1 MAAEEKGGVQIRKI
15 NDADYQAAGEF
26 CKRTL
31 AWMWKKYLMGVY
43 PKDAYEFHTSNWS
56 PERLKERFLDPNKF
70 GLVAVS
76 GPKKICGILLG
87 TRYGKSGFASV
98 SWIAVDPD
106 HQHEGI
112 GIDLM
117 TAAEKMLRSEGCHK
131 VSLNTLPVL
140 MPAVRLAMKFGMLP
154 EAYLREQWWGA
165 DFVIMSKWI
174 GKYGKAP

>member
-1 MAAEEKGGVQIRKI
+1 
-15 NDADYQAAGEF
+15 
-26 CKRTL
+26 
-31 AWMWKKYLMGVY
+31 
-43 PKDAYEFHTSNWS
+43 
-56 PERLKERFLDPNKF
+56 
-70 GLVAVS
+70 
-76 GPKKICGILLG
+76 
-87 TRYGKSGFASV
+87 
-98 SWIAVDPD
+98 
-106 HQHEGI
+106 
-112 GIDLM
+112 M